1 MKGFTIIELIII
13 IVILGV
19 LAVSAVP
26 IYYNLTGDAK
36 ESSEKGVVGNVRA
49 GIMLY
54 YVNSAKDGGGTPA
67 YPSTLDSCANGST
80 ASDSNPFFATVVQGG
95 VTEGWSKTDAGQY
108 IGPAASTFT
117 YTSSTGAFAK

>member
-26 IYYNLTGDAK
+26 IYYDLTDDAK
-36 ESSEKGVVGNVRA
+36 DSSERGVVGNVRA

-54 YVNSAKDGGGTPA
+54 YVNSAKDGGTPA
-67 YPSTLDSCANGST
+67 YPPTLDAAANGSS
-80 ASDSNPFFATVVQGG
+80 ASDANPFFTNALQSG
-95 VTEGWSKTDAGQY
+95 VTEGWSKNDAGKY
-108 IGPAASTFT
+108 LGPAAGLYT
-117 YTSSTGAFAK
+117 YTAASGTFVK